1 MDLYDVARDGGGDHW
16 LSQIAAPIRLV
27 GISSDWLFAP
37 PRSTRPSDQ
46 LAWLGRDVDYAEI
59 DSPNGH
65 DAFLKDW
72 DQLNPIIDSFV
83 QRARSR
89 PRTGTSTV
97 PATAAHR
104 DHQTGP
110 GNHKGPR
117 SFPGIT
123 YARKDQFVS
132 EATAEATRF

>member
-16 LSQIAAPIRLV
+16 LRQIAAPIRLV

-37 PRSTRPSDQ
+37 HEIRGLHDQ
-46 LAWLGRDVDYAEI
+46 LAWLGRDVDYCEI

-83 QRARSR
+83 QRLD
-89 PRTGTSTV
+89 
-97 PATAAHR
+97 PATHR
-104 DHQTGP
+104 DVDCTGHGSP
-110 GNHKGPR
+110 P
-117 SFPGIT
+117 
-123 YARKDQFVS
+123 
-132 EATAEATRF
+132 